1 MTLVDRAETRRQ
13 HIILFN
19 FFTCRAALPLSME
32 DWKRILG
39 IHCGV
44 ANKCSCMHKFANT
57 ESVYKEDWLYLH
69 PPWGLLGRLKEI
81 LSRKCSATTRH
92 SISESYFLSL
102 SSLLTTACVH
112 YCNSIVHDRCNH
124 HFSPLTVPP
133 PHIILSSNNVI
144 LCLIFEFFLMF
155 LQLVFTPIELAWPPC
170 LRYSEGVPSM
180 ILLPPE
186 LTPSSLKGLLPA
198 SHSLSPHLPL
208 LPLHTE
214 IYRIQFSGLLLETFL
229 KSFISLNR

>member
-13 HIILFN
+13 HTILFN

-133 PHIILSSNNVI
+133 PHHFKLQQCHPLLNIWVFSHVSRTGLYSNRTGLATLPQVQWRCAFYDFASPRAHALLSERAVA
-144 LCLIFEFFLMF
+144 CLPL
-155 LQLVFTPIELAWPPC
+155 LVSPPA
-170 LRYSEGVPSM
+170 
-180 ILLPPE
+180 PP
-186 LTPSSLKGLLPA
+186 PA
-198 SHSLSPHLPL
+198 SHWNIPNPVLRTLVRNISKVL
-208 LPLHTE
+208 
-214 IYRIQFSGLLLETFL
+214 YFS
-229 KSFISLNR
+229 K